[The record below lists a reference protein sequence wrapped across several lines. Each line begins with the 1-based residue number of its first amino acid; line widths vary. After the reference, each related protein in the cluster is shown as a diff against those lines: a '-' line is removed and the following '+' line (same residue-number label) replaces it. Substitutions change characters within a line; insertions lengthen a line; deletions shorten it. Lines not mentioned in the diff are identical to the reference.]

1 MHCCILS
8 SYPYQSTDSNTS
20 VGMIWVT
27 LNMSSAAEEYHELDA
42 ECCRGVPRTVSE
54 FHIVCSVVI
63 LFIRY
68 IVTLQGATLQQP

>member
-1 MHCCILS
+1 M
-8 SYPYQSTDSNTS
+8 P
-20 VGMIWVT
+20 
-27 LNMSSAAEEYHELDA
+27 SAAEEYHELDA